1 MAALF
6 GRVSRLTR
14 RFRRR
19 IYTHRDRFE
28 RLAPNHRAKSTR
40 CPLTGNAAFVPRETW
55 MLRMHEAVKVSVL
68 EFHGIS
74 RSIKRHSFFLLSIL
88 GEGEILS
95 PLRGGFSSGVLCL
108 EEK

>member
-55 MLRMHEAVKVSVL
+55 MLPMHEAVKVSVL

-74 RSIKRHSFFLLSIL
+74 IKRHFFFLLSI
-88 GEGEILS
+88 S
-95 PLRGGFSSGVLCL
+95 K
-108 EEK
+108 EKFCHP